1 MQYILLF
8 MCFVFY
14 IGHISSKDLN
24 KSCPPLVP
32 NDNCEFE
39 QKFDTCQTNT
49 DCSYGKLCCSRKCG
63 LRCIK
68 IDRKYNPSCP
78 PYRTDVICKRFDRQC
93 TNNKDCKDGLIC
105 CRVECGTVCTT
116 GQNIYLPRDICSLPK
131 VSETCKAYMPRYY
144 YNKKVKKCLKFI
156 YGGCEGNLNNFE
168 TLEQCKRRYQPECP
182 DCNPIICTLAC
193 DFGFEEDENGCRVCK
208 CKTNPCP
215 LPKCPL
221 VQLPYGVC
229 SRDTFFDFEG
239 VKCKG
244 CPENVPCNKKCLL
257 PKDIGPCDADIKR
270 YYYDIG
276 TKSCK
281 EFRYGGCEGNKNN
294 FITLDACKSSCRKE
308 PCLQVKCSDRCPYGF
323 QTTPE
328 GCPTCICKTK
338 CPTGEPLPRLNCG
351 LIPNRDKCP
360 RGYFCSVDEIDRFAV
375 CCTDPCFPPPRCPRP
390 PRGPP
395 GTCPPK
401 CVYEYAIVNGKRCR
415 VACKLGPSGPKGEPG
430 KPCPPSLCN
439 DGIAEPP
446 HPPPPPPPP
455 EAIVPHWHHMTD
467 VNLNKNLT
475 LAKENRLQ
483 IWKILICCD
492 VEFGTDCTPRK
503 YSVFIVNVQV

>member
-116 GQNIYLPRDICSLPK
+116 GQNIYLPRDS
-131 VSETCKAYMPRYY
+131 
-144 YNKKVKKCLKFI
+144 
-156 YGGCEGNLNNFE
+156 
-168 TLEQCKRRYQPECP
+168 P